1 MNEHDD
7 TAQDDTLVCSRCTGN
22 CDAADSFCRY
32 CGRALRE
39 TSLPSVPDRQT
50 AAAVWQPPL
59 PPTVIK
65 GAAVVAATKLAEIL
79 LRRAARNVF
88 QRGERGAKAAARKAK
103 GEVITREEAAP
114 EATDVVTETFVMRRI
129 RIRR

>member
-1 MNEHDD
+1 M
-7 TAQDDTLVCSRCTGN
+7 VCSRCTGN
-22 CDAADSFCRY
+22 CDAADSFCRH
-32 CGRALRE
+32 CGSALRE

-59 PPTVIK
+59 PPAVIK
-65 GAAVVAATKLAEIL
+65 GAAVVAAGKLAEIL

-88 QRGERGAKAAARKAK
+88 QRGDGRTKAAARKAK
-103 GEVITREEAAP
+103 GEVIPREEPAP
-114 EATDVVTETFVMRRI
+114 EATDVVSETFVMRRI